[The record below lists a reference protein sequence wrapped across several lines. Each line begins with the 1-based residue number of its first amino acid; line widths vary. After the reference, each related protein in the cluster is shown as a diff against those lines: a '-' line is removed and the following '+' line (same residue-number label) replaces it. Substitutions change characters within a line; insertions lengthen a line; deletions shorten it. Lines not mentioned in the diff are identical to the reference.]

1 MVEEIIL
8 VLRRCYEFVN
18 DSGNFDRIC
27 QNLNHFGELAVK
39 LKFSVAM
46 TALAL
51 VSTSSIPAYA
61 QETLNTPAV
70 IGARVKTQTG
80 TVNGM
85 SFTAASRIVGVGST
99 ATAAGGGNPLYFPD
113 RPSQNGVVALI
124 IDQGAAGSFICSG
137 SLLPD
142 RRSIL
147 TAAHCVSGGAGT
159 PNPVS
164 TTAFFYGGSNP
175 DLVVPFNAASTA
187 ISVSNFFVNP
197 NYTGQVIDENDV
209 AVLRL
214 SSLAPSFA
222 RAYNIATTSDLEG
235 QVFNIAGYG
244 GRSTVGGN
252 LGVDLGT
259 GRLRQGLNRYDFR
272 LGDPGFGGF
281 FTDINP
287 ATGRNFFGT
296 ASIANSI
303 LADFDNGFAAN
314 DASCLLGSAFGLV
327 NDQFCNLGLG
337 LREVSS
343 AGGDSGGPQFINGR
357 IASLTSYGLS
367 FGANFGDILGG
378 LQSSFGEFN
387 GFVPTFIHADF
398 INASLVPEPAS
409 WAMMIIG
416 FGFVGGAVRRRRT
429 KINVSFA

>member
-1 MVEEIIL
+1 MND
-8 VLRRCYEFVN
+8 VLRVFAGFVN
-18 DSGNFDRIC
+18 KLLTYGAVRQSLI
-27 QNLNHFGELAVK
+27 HFGELAVK
-39 LKFSVAM
+39 LKFSAAI

-51 VSTSSIPAYA
+51 VATSPIPAYA
-61 QETLNTPAV
+61 QESLNTPAV
-70 IGARVKTQTG
+70 IGARARTQTG
-80 TVNGM
+80 SANGM

-99 ATAAGGGNPLYFPD
+99 ATAVGGGNPLYFPD

-147 TAAHCVSGGAGT
+147 TAAHCVSDGAGT
-159 PNPVS
+159 PNPIAA
-164 TTAFFYGGSNP
+164 TAFFYGGSNP
-175 DLVVPFNAASTA
+175 DLVVPGNPASTA
-187 ISVSNFFVNP
+187 VSVSNFFVNP
-197 NYTGQVIDENDV
+197 GYTGQVIDENDV

-235 QVFNIAGYG
+235 QVYNIAGFG

-303 LADFDNGFAAN
+303 LADFDNGLPAN
-314 DASCLLGSAFGLV
+314 DASCLLGGAFGLV
-327 NDQFCNLGLG
+327 SDQFCNLGVG

-343 AGGDSGGPQFINGR
+343 AGGDSGGPQFVNGR

-429 KINVSFA
+429 RVNVSFA